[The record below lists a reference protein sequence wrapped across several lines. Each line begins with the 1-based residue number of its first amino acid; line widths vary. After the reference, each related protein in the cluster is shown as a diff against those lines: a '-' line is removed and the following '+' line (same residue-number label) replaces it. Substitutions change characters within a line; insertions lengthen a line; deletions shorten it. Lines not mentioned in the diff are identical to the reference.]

1 MTNETPSYFYIDQ
14 TTFDAWVAALGFA
27 AASKLCGA
35 CMTYFFHGELGDD
48 VKLTKTAAALFEGER
63 AKLDA
68 RRAKVAAKGATSKGK
83 TAKTTKVTTKTTRGR
98 VDKSVD
104 NSRAA
109 GKTEGKSPKNPSK
122 KRVNPTPTT
131 TETSAVPAQTSTKQ
145 VTHYKPKFYTPKPP
159 RAEGERAGGSG
170 TVSRAEFAALVAGG
184 LGYATPGAYG
194 MGERSRIVAGG

>member
-14 TTFDAWVAALGFA
+14 TTFDAWAAALGFA

-109 GKTEGKSPKNPSK
+109 GKTEGKSRKNLGKNSDNSPQTTHL
-122 KRVNPTPTT
+122 PAETT
-131 TETSAVPAQTSTKQ
+131 TYQ
-145 VTHYKPKFYTPKPP
+145 KPKLKLYPQTPAPSVGG
-159 RAEGERAGGSG
+159 AGSGERGSG
-170 TVSRAEFAALVAGG
+170 LVSPAEFADLRAAI
-184 LGYATPGAYG
+184 GYNSPTAYG
-194 MGERSRIVAGG
+194 LEVSA